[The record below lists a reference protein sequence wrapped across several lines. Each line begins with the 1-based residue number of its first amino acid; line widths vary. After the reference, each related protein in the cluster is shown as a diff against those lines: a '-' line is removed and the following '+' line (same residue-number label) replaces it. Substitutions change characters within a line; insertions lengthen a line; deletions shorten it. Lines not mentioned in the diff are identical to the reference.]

1 MVVYVAGPTLPTQLG
16 CKLPDTRTV
25 DIYFIIIMKL
35 SAFVAYTMA
44 LTTYAAALPVREPSG
59 RLALRV
65 LNLLFLSYQ
74 FNGKKN
80 SC

>member
-1 MVVYVAGPTLPTQLG
+1 
-16 CKLPDTRTV
+16 
-25 DIYFIIIMKL
+25 MKL